1 MKNFNIYALLLV
13 FLFNVVYN
21 NTKEVKLYDGRTIFR

>member
-1 MKNFNIYALLLV
+1 MKIFMLFLLV